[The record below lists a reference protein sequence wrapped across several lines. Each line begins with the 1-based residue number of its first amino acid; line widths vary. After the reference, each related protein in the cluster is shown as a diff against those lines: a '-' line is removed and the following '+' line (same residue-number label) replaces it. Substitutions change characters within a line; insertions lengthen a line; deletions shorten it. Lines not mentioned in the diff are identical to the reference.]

1 MSSIQTFDFGMF
13 RQIDGNPDGFLK
25 ELPCHV
31 LQSTQVTLPNPLQ
44 DEAIWSDELQVFFR
58 IVSTLQAQRLDP
70 GVELLRREFLLEL
83 LETG

>member
-1 MSSIQTFDFGMF
+1 
-13 RQIDGNPDGFLK
+13 
-25 ELPCHV
+25 
-31 LQSTQVTLPNPLQ
+31 LQ

-70 GVELLRREFLLEL
+70 GVELLRRKFLLEL